1 MTIKHLP
8 EPQFLF
14 QNRQLRWWSLGIAGF
29 QVATCVGQEVLHR
42 SPRCKNSRHFSKKEK
57 LNTNYPKQKVVF
69 ICICICVEIL
79 STLKLSQQNSAH
91 SIPPQITA
99 IFTHGSIAHKLM
111 LLDLPTTIWLPA
123 LSHLTAEFSHIWL
136 TCQKASGICWLLL
149 PWLIDTLSRQLE
161 VFACCSPNWITAK
174 KD

>member
-14 QNRQLRWWSLGIAGF
+14 QNGQLWWWSRGIAGF
-29 QVATCVGQEVLHR
+29 QVAACVGQEVLHR

-79 STLKLSQQNSAH
+79 STLKLSQQNCTQYSSSNHCNFHPRVNCTQIDVTGPTNHHMAASPIAPNCWILTH
-91 SIPPQITA
+91 LANMPEGFKHLLATPPLA
-99 IFTHGSIAHKLM
+99 
-111 LLDLPTTIWLPA
+111 DR
-123 LSHLTAEFSHIWL
+123 HI
-136 TCQKASGICWLLL
+136 
-149 PWLIDTLSRQLE
+149 E
-161 VFACCSPNWITAK
+161 
-174 KD
+174 